1 MFTKL
6 SVSDVAGLAP
16 RRQRGTSLII
26 VDEVDKL
33 GVGEALRI
41 PSDFLPY
48 NTVRSRVAKLNAQ
61 SKYTYKNELSR
72 DVCKLYRTAKENDAT
87 VVIRLV

>member
-6 SVSDVAGLAP
+6 SVSEVVGLAP
-16 RRQRGTSLII
+16 RRQRGESLII

-33 GVGEALRI
+33 NVGEALRI
-41 PSDFLPY
+41 PNEFLPY
-48 NTVRSRVAKLNAQ
+48 NTVRSRISKLNSQ
-61 SKYTYKNELSR
+61 NKYTYKNELSR